1 MEEKTLDTV
10 LHDLAREAVN
20 WIVKYDLEDWVGHI
34 TENIDETLEER
45 SIEVIRAKIKFVIS
59 DVLETLACNI
69 FDEKDQ
75 IIDALDK
82 EREFTMEDIVDL
94 SVTLSE
100 LLRYATKEQKRLAS
114 INLSEFLR

>member
-10 LHDLAREAVN
+10 LHDLAHEAVE
-20 WIVKYDLEDWVGHI
+20 WIVEHDLEDWVGHI
-34 TENIDETLEER
+34 IENIDETLEER

-69 FDEKDQ
+69 FDEKNQ

-82 EREFTMEDIVDL
+82 EREFTREDIKNI
-94 SVTLSE
+94 SETLSE
-100 LLRYATKEQKRLAS
+100 LLRYATKEDKRMVSS
-114 INLSEFLR
+114 ILKEVL

>member
-10 LHDLAREAVN
+10 LHDLARGAVN
-20 WIVKYDLEDWVGHI
+20 WIVKHDLEDWVGHI

-69 FDEKDQ
+69 FDEKDR

-82 EREFTMEDIVDL
+82 EREFTTEDIADL
-94 SVTLSE
+94 SVTLAG
-100 LLRYATKEQKRLAS
+100 LLRYATKEDKRTVSS
-114 INLSEFLR
+114 ILKEVLP